1 MKQYNEVEKSLKRY
15 LKTKIKI
22 TMATVVGFLIA
33 GTVSMA
39 SAGEPQIKD
48 THIISADGSFEIKD
62 GEIYKAVRTK
72 DGETVTGE
80 YFNNVEIVN
89 NGKIIL
95 DTTGQ
100 GHDQK
105 NVHGIRAKASEIN
118 ITNNG
123 DITVTK
129 GDLQAGN
136 SNKAFGIEA
145 ITIEDKRDPDNLNKV
160 EYIEG
165 KGGKVVNNGNITVT
179 TKALEAKDDAY
190 GINIQGKNLK
200 AENNGNIKIV
210 GKGHGVHVTYGE
222 FVNTE
227 KGTIDI
233 SEATNSTAI
242 YGLNANLK
250 NEGLIQLSLGKDNST
265 NNKAIENINGTAI
278 NTGKIQIT
286 DKTADELK
294 DYNLYN
300 LFVGDVK
307 HTGMFTDSEGNM
319 VAKKTD
325 NVLKGE
331 NTTDSIN
338 QVGKDTGSLVLGKG
352 EKDAIVGGDN
362 PIKLSSLNIAG
373 NVDIKNSTNKRET
386 KIDGTTINLDKSGKL
401 NVTDNSTLTI
411 SNGKVNGEKD
421 NTVISIGSGATTNIN
436 NVEILGN
443 IDGAGNLV
451 ATGINRI
458 DGVIKSTLTIGK
470 TQVPGART
478 LEANLGRDKT
488 TVSSTSKFE
497 KNVTINQEG
506 QLVLE
511 LGKDN
516 SNALQNS
523 KVTVKGT
530 GTNDIALD
538 TSNISGAETTI
549 NLGNENTFN
558 NVGVT
563 TTAGENGVYKVDT
576 QLNGKGSA
584 DVKVEYNKKLY
595 ENDSKLNTINNAVMN
610 SNTFFSQNKEE
621 RKSQLLTATESSI
634 YSETV
639 KSSYENVKLSEDS
652 LLGMSRVAK
661 TGEWAANGKALY
673 DKNQYDKAGK
683 YSSEIESSGLLGN
696 LEYGLDD
703 NTSVGFAF
711 SGTKQDVKTNGG
723 KSNGD
728 LFYLGTY
735 AKKTV
740 GNYDLTAGLGYQLG
754 KYDTDNTAA
763 KVSSS
768 DSYKTNSLSAY
779 GQVKYIAKFDG
790 VSFEPKARLGYTY
803 VDQDDVQDSYTKVT
817 EANTSTVDATVG
829 LDLVKEISLDR
840 ANLRLVAG
848 TSYTKLFGDT
858 DKEFVGNFGANNVSI
873 SGANLTENSV
883 NFTLGAEVENESGL
897 FYNVGASYTIGSNN
911 TDNYGANLGIG
922 YRF

>member
-15 LKTKIKI
+15 LKTKVKI

-39 SAGEPQIKD
+39 SAEGPQIKE
-48 THIISADGSFEIKD
+48 TQIIKENGSFEVKE
-62 GEIYKAVRTK
+62 GETYKAVRTEDNK
-72 DGETVTGE
+72 ITGK
-80 YFNNVEIVN
+80 YFENINIVN
-89 NGKIIL
+89 NGKIKL

-100 GHDQK
+100 EHNQN
-105 NVHGIRAKASEIN
+105 NVHGIRAKGSEVN

-129 GDLQAGN
+129 GDLQATQ

-145 ITIEDKRDPDNLNKV
+145 ITIEDRRDPDNLKKV

-165 KGGKVVNNGNITVT
+165 KGGKVVNNGNITIT
-179 TKALEAKDDAY
+179 TKAPEAKDDAY

-200 AENNGNIKIV
+200 AENNGNIKLV

-233 SEATNSTAI
+233 SEAKDSTAI
-242 YGLNANLK
+242 FGLGANLK
-250 NEGLIQLSLGKDNST
+250 NEGLIKLSLGEENST
-265 NNKAIENINGTAI
+265 NNKAIENHGGVAV

-286 DKTADELK
+286 DKKADELK

-325 NVLKGE
+325 NILKGE

-362 PIKLSSLNIAG
+362 AIKLSSLNIAG
-373 NVDIKNSTNKRET
+373 KVNVKNSKDGKET
-386 KIDGTTINLDKSGKL
+386 KIDDTTINLDKNGEL
-401 NVTDNSTLTI
+401 TVTDNSTLSI
-411 SNGKVNGEKD
+411 SNGKVNGEK
-421 NTVISIGSGATTNIN
+421 NATVISIGDGGFTNIH
-436 NVEILGN
+436 NVEVFGN
-443 IDGAGNLV
+443 IEGKGKLL
-451 ATGINRI
+451 ATGTNRI
-458 DGVIKSTLTIGK
+458 DGVIGSSLTIGK
-470 TQVPGART
+470 AQIQGARA
-478 LEANLGRDKT
+478 LEANVDRDKT

-497 KNVTINQEG
+497 KDVTINQSG

-511 LGKDN
+511 LGDKN

-523 KVTVKGT
+523 KVNVTGT
-530 GTNDIALD
+530 GANDVALD

-558 NVGVT
+558 NVGIT
-563 TTAGENGVYKVDT
+563 TTDGKDGVYKVDT
-576 QLNGKGSA
+576 KLNGKGSA
-584 DVKVEYNKKLY
+584 DVKVEYNKELY
-595 ENDSKLNTINNAVMN
+595 GTNSKLNSVNNAVMN
-610 SNTFFSQNKEE
+610 SNTFFSQNKDE
-621 RKSQLLTATESSI
+621 RKSQLLAATESSI

-652 LLGMSRVAK
+652 LLEMSRVAK

-673 DKNQYDKAGK
+673 DKNQYDKVGK
-683 YSSEIESSGLLGN
+683 YSSEIESSGLLGS

-723 KSNGD
+723 NSDGD

-740 GNYDLTAGLGYQLG
+740 GNYDLTAGVGYQLG

-790 VSFEPKARLGYTY
+790 ISFEPKVRLGYTY
-803 VDQDDVQDSYTKVT
+803 VDQDNIQDAYTKVS

-858 DKEFVGNFGANNVSI
+858 DKEFVGNFGANNISI

-883 NFTLGAEVENESGL
+883 NFTLGAEVEKESGL
-897 FYNVGASYTIGSNN
+897 FYNAGASYTVGSNN

-922 YRF
+922 YKF